1 MAGECASICKQQA
14 AVIGLVLILFAAVLD
29 DAAVVFIVSV
39 VVTVV
44 S

>member
-1 MAGECASICKQQA
+1 VAGECASIYKQQTV
-14 AVIGLVLILFAAVLD
+14 VIGLVLIVFAAVLD
-29 DAAVVFIVSV
+29 DAAIVFIVSV